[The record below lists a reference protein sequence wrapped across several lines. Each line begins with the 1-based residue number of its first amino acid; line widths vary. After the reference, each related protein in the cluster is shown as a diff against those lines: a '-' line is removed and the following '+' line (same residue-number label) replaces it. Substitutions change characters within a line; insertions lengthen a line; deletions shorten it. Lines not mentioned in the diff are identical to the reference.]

1 MANLYDKAG
10 LVNIPVGYQQGFLY
24 NIKPEDNTLGFRFNR
39 DSAATLVNSKGLI
52 EQVGYF
58 GPELVKNGNFS
69 ELGSELVTNGDF
81 VTDSDWTKGTGWTI
95 SNGKANC
102 DGSQTSQ
109 TTLQSVSNLALGS
122 GNLFK
127 ITFNIS
133 NYLSGEIDLITLVGT
148 GGPEII
154 DINSNGSY
162 TAYSFGASTGDAKI
176 QIIANSDFIGSID
189 NVSVKQVDPNNYWI
203 LAGSNVSISNNKLNF
218 VNATTNSEF
227 AQQIIVAPIGNTYK
241 ITLEVSN
248 LGSGESIK
256 IRHPFQDTT
265 INTNGFHAIY
275 GVGDLANIFRIT
287 PNSTTATFSVTNIS
301 VIEVK
306 GDKPRID
313 YTDSLTSPSF
323 LLEPQSTNLL
333 TFSENLKNYE
343 NSNTVCTSNYAISPD
358 GTKNATRVDF
368 TASSTNALGVNGA
381 VNNGETITQSVFVK
395 YIDAQFVQLWFG
407 SSGFGGGNTNFDLIN
422 GTTSNPSGSSSSMK
436 KMGNGWWRISSTRT
450 ATSTASNTGIFKLVV
465 VDSLTSSRFG
475 DEANGSVLAFGGQY
489 EQKSYAT
496 SYIPTAGSTV
506 TRAQETCTGAGSAS
520 TFNSTEGVLYAEIAA
535 LADDGITRRFSISD
549 GTNNNRVLIG
559 FSSSNRFQFVVSD
572 GGSVVVNQL
581 ITVSDITEFNK
592 VAISYKLNDCVIW
605 INGQEVGTDT
615 SATMPSGLN
624 TLNFNQGSAT
634 ENFYGKTKGI
644 YVFNEALTD
653 DELQQLTGPEYNS
666 FAALAAAYNYTV
678 I

>member
-1 MANLYDKAG
+1 M
-10 LVNIPVGYQQGFLY
+10 LVAFATASPAISPTTSLA
-24 NIKPEDNTLGFRFNR
+24 D
-39 DSAATLVNSKGLI
+39 AATYDTAAAFKASPKSPPSANAPAPLI
-52 EQVGYF
+52 
-58 GPELVKNGNFS
+58 
-69 ELGSELVTNGDF
+69 
-81 VTDSDWTKGTGWTI
+81 KGTTHGGAPTDNAATFNTACPKFDFNTTSGKTYKLVITPIGTITGTVNFDFYDGTTYLFQNYDFTTTKEIYFTDNGSVFGAFDGTQTYSI
-95 SNGKANC
+95 SNF
-102 DGSQTSQ
+102 T
-109 TTLQSVSNLALGS
+109 
-122 GNLFK
+122 
-127 ITFNIS
+127 I
-133 NYLSGEIDLITLVGT
+133 
-148 GGPEII
+148 
-154 DINSNGSY
+154 
-162 TAYSFGASTGDAKI
+162 
-176 QIIANSDFIGSID
+176 
-189 NVSVKQVDPNNYWI
+189 SVKQVDPNNYWT
-203 LAGSNVSISNNKLNF
+203 LGTGWSFGNNKATFDGGSDANLSSSSNVVNGKKYKYNF
-218 VNATTNSEF
+218 TITDM
-227 AQQIIVAPIGNTYK
+227 NTGS
-241 ITLEVSN
+241 LSFR
-248 LGSGESIK
+248 LGSASTNDLRVTSNGYYSGQAVSDGTSILFRAESG
-256 IRHPFQDTT
+256 F
-265 INTNGFHAIY
+265 NGSI
-275 GVGDLANIFRIT
+275 
-287 PNSTTATFSVTNIS
+287 TNIS
-301 VIEVK
+301 VTEVL

-436 KMGNGWWRISSTRT
+436 NMGNGWWRISSTRT